1 MRWVRCGSM
10 HVALRFDQ
18 IRKRIIVIDGLFLN
32 LNVLDND
39 TLVFS
44 LVSKGHWN
52 VRSYHKDGIEMNYD
66 TKYYKRFGYPT
77 HCYWNELWNEESIL
91 GERNCLNSGQKII

>member
-1 MRWVRCGSM
+1 MLEMYKQEIIDMRWVRCGSM

-18 IRKRIIVIDGLFLN
+18 RRKGIVVIDGLFLN

-52 VRSYHKDGIEMNYD
+52 VMSI
-66 TKYYKRFGYPT
+66 TKM
-77 HCYWNELWNEESIL
+77 ES
-91 GERNCLNSGQKII
+91 R